1 MESIMRVHDKKNQL
15 ILVRVLRAYQTFFH
29 LELC

>member
-1 MESIMRVHDKKNQL
+1 MKFIMRMHNKKNQL
-15 ILVRVLRAYQTFFH
+15 ILERVVRAYQTFFH